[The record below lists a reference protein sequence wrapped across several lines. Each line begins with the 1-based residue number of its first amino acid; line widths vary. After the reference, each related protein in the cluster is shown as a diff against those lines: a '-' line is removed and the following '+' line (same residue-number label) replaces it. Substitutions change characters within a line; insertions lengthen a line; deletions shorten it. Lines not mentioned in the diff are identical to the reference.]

1 MLHINFRLFNKEMA
15 IHTLSAN
22 IILWKRLTVLKRSKW
37 RDFPYFFINN
47 RVFPPYFW
55 YTSVMLSIF
64 PHFRFI
70 RFFTRILITTTMLK
84 SNVNTFHIPRKK
96 AAWLS
101 FGFSNY
107 RGHQCGLYLT
117 VLGTGIDTVP
127 TRSWRVGMTPT
138 FLFTISPS
146 RNRKLYK

>member
-1 MLHINFRLFNKEMA
+1 
-15 IHTLSAN
+15 
-22 IILWKRLTVLKRSKW
+22 
-37 RDFPYFFINN
+37 
-47 RVFPPYFW
+47 
-55 YTSVMLSIF
+55 
-64 PHFRFI
+64 
-70 RFFTRILITTTMLK
+70 MLK

-96 AAWLS
+96 QHGSLLVLATI
-101 FGFSNY
+101 GGINVGY
-107 RGHQCGLYLT
+107 ILT